1 MRGQAVRLTQSVVNA
16 AQPVTGARQRLW
28 DAAVPGLVLKI
39 TTTGA
44 KAFYVVYR
52 DSDGRQREPR
62 IGDARAMTLDQA
74 RRAALDLLSAS
85 RIYGRDPLAEKRA
98 AREKAEAQRT
108 QIFSALAASYAK
120 QSAQRLSASRLE
132 LERNY
137 LRKHLI
143 PRFGE
148 TPVQSLSAAKCI
160 EALSE
165 IAEFSGPAA
174 SNSCLEVL
182 RQSLSHA
189 VSLGWLNAN
198 PAAGLRP
205 LPKTSRERVA
215 RPEEI
220 ARVWL
225 SLDETVQCGPF
236 DSRATALAL
245 QFALLTLQRRS
256 EIAGIHASEIDWDQ
270 AIWTI
275 PGPRTKNKKGPHA
288 VPLPELAVRVLKNA
302 MGGRHDGFA
311 FKGRDNQALTP
322 AVMTRA
328 FARLTARLGI
338 KDLTLHDLRRTGA
351 TMLTSERIGVL
362 GEVVSRILNHTP
374 PGPAVTLVY
383 NRNAYLP
390 QKRSALDAWAQEVR
404 SLAEALRQAA

>member
-1 MRGQAVRLTQSVVNA
+1 MRGQAVRLTQSMVNA
-16 AQPVTGARQRLW
+16 AQPVASDRLRLW
-28 DAAVPGLVLKI
+28 DAAVPGLVLKV
-39 TTTGA
+39 THAGA
-44 KAFYVVYR
+44 KSFYLIYR
-52 DSDGRQREPR
+52 DWEGRQREPR
-62 IGDARAMTLDQA
+62 IGDARSMTLEQA
-74 RRAALDLLSAS
+74 RRAALDLLAAS
-85 RIYGRDPLAEKRA
+85 RVHGRDPIAEKRS
-98 AREKAEAQRT
+98 ARKKSEAQRAQT
-108 QIFSALAASYAK
+108 FGALAENYAK
-120 QSAQRLSASRLE
+120 QSVMRLSSSRLE
-132 LERNY
+132 LERIY

-143 PRFGE
+143 PRFGDV
-148 TPVQSLSAAKCI
+148 PVQAMTPAKCMESI
-160 EALSE
+160 AE
-165 IAEFSGPAA
+165 IAELSGPSA

-182 RQSLSHA
+182 RQGLGHA
-189 VSLGWLNAN
+189 VSLGWIQAN

-205 LPKTSRERVA
+205 LPKASRERVA

-220 ARVWL
+220 ALIWL
-225 SLDETVQCGPF
+225 TLEETVLRGSF
-236 DSRATALAL
+236 DGRATALAL

-256 EIAGIHASEIDWDQ
+256 EVAGIHSNEIDWDQ

-288 VPLPELAVRVLKNA
+288 VPLSEHAINVLMNA
-302 MGGRHDGFA
+302 MAGRRDGFA
-311 FKGRDNQALTP
+311 FTGRDNQALTP

-328 FARLTARLGI
+328 FARLTDRLGI

-390 QKRSALDAWAQEVR
+390 QKRSALDAWAQEVG
-404 SLAEALRQAA
+404 SLAEARRTVA

>member
-1 MRGQAVRLTQSVVNA
+1 MRGQAMRLTQSLVNA
-16 AQPVTGARQRLW
+16 AQPSQGARQRLW

-39 TTTGA
+39 TATGA

-52 DSDGRQREPR
+52 DADGRQREPR
-62 IGDARAMTLDQA
+62 LGDARAMTLDQA

-98 AREKAEAQRT
+98 AREKATAQRT
-108 QIFSALAASYAK
+108 QTFEALAQRYAK
-120 QSAQRLSASRLE
+120 QSAQRLAASRHE

-137 LRKHLI
+137 LRRHLV
-143 PRFGE
+143 PRFGDM
-148 TPVQSLSAAKCI
+148 PVEAISAAKCM
-160 EALSE
+160 EALSQ
-165 IAEFSGPAA
+165 IAEQSGPAA
-174 SNSCLEVL
+174 SNTSLEVL
-182 RQSLSHA
+182 RQSFNHA
-189 VSLGWLNAN
+189 ISLGWLHVN

-225 SLDETVQCGPF
+225 SLDETVQGGPF
-236 DSRATALAL
+236 EARATALAL

-256 EIAGIHASEIDWDQ
+256 EVAGIHVGEIDWDQ

-288 VPLPELAVRVLKNA
+288 VPLPELAIHVLKNA
-302 MGGRHDGFA
+302 MGGRRDGFA
-311 FKGRDNQALTP
+311 FRGRDNEALTP

-338 KDLTLHDLRRTGA
+338 EDLTLHDLRRTGA

-374 PGPAVTLVY
+374 PGPSVTLVY

-390 QKRSALDAWAQEVR
+390 QKRNALDAWAREVR
-404 SLAEALRQAA
+404 ALTDGARLAP